1 MRSLELFCGIGG
13 FAAAATGTGLEI
25 VAAIDISRQCT
36 AVYRENF
43 QHPARENALESI
55 CWGRLADF
63 QAQLWWL
70 SPPCQ
75 PYTSRGRMRDLQD
88 PRSAALVHLLGAIDK
103 VQPDFV
109 LLENVARFRD
119 SQSVDLLRQR
129 LRKSGYDFREWLI
142 CPSFLGIA
150 NRRLRYYLAA
160 SRVAA
165 FRNESLEEFRWNP
178 ARPCTGGSPSVP
190 LRRSVADVLQEENWQ
205 CQDLKIPSAI
215 EQRYREAI
223 NWVDPRD
230 SRAVSSCFT
239 SAYGRSPVYCGSY
252 LKRCGE
258 TRYFAPLEIL
268 KLLGFD
274 QTYQFPENLT
284 NRQKWNLSGNS
295 LSVDVVR
302 EILRSLPIP
311 PV

>member
-13 FAAAATGTGLEI
+13 FAAAASGTGLEI

-43 QHPARENALESI
+43 QHPARENTLESI
-55 CWGRLADF
+55 DWGLLADY

-75 PYTSRGRMRDLQD
+75 PYTSRGLMRDLQD
-88 PRSAALVHLLGAIDK
+88 PRSAALVHLLGAFDRIR
-103 VQPDFV
+103 PDFL

-119 SQSVDLLRQR
+119 SQSAGLLRQR
-129 LRKSGYDFREWLI
+129 LRKRGYDFREWLI
-142 CPSFLGIA
+142 CPTFLGIA

-160 SRVAA
+160 SRVAG
-165 FRNESLEEFRWNP
+165 FRDESLEAFRWNP
-178 ARPCTGGSPSVP
+178 ARPLTGGGPSVP
-190 LRRSVADVLQEENWQ
+190 LRRSVAEVLQEENWH
-205 CQDLKIPSAI
+205 CQDLKIPPAI

-223 NWVDPRD
+223 NWVDPGD
-230 SRAVSSCFT
+230 SQAVSSCFT

-252 LKRCGE
+252 LNRGGE

-268 KLLGFD
+268 GLLGFD
-274 QTYQFPENLT
+274 PTYQFPENLT

-302 EILRSLPIP
+302 EILSSLSIRPS
-311 PV
+311 